1 MIIKLSTGKELTLEE
16 AKEVYDKM
24 YELMNGK
31 GRETYIPYPAPIYP
45 PMPWIPYP
53 NEYQW
58 TWDTGS
64 PVIAPSITTS
74 QYGAGNN

>member
-31 GRETYIPYPAPIYP
+31 GRETYVPYPVPQPMYP
-45 PMPWIPYP
+45 GTPCPSPWW
-53 NEYQW
+53 EFTW
-58 TWDTGS
+58 TSNSAQEIQD
-64 PVIAPSITTS
+64 
-74 QYGAGNN
+74 N